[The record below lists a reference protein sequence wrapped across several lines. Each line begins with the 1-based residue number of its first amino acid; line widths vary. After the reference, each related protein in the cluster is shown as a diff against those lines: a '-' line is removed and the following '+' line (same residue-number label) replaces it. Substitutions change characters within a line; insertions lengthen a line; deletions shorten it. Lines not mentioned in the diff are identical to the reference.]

1 MTLYLLEINDQGL
14 VQQLAITEG
23 ELDDFKDST
32 SFKAF
37 TSYEEASSKLGKRW
51 TGNAWEDVPKQE
63 EEEKPTEEHKTA
75 DDMLKEVTKELK
87 EVKAVVME
95 LGMASI
101 KPPSELPKTPPE
113 LPKLNNLPPLPDGMT
128 MDIDALKSAMGE
140 QS

>member
-1 MTLYLLEINDQGL
+1 
-14 VQQLAITEG
+14 
-23 ELDDFKDST
+23 
-32 SFKAF
+32 
-37 TSYEEASSKLGKRW
+37 
-51 TGNAWEDVPKQE
+51 
-63 EEEKPTEEHKTA
+63 
-75 DDMLKEVTKELK
+75 
-87 EVKAVVME
+87 ME

>member
-1 MTLYLLEINDQGL
+1 MTLYLIEVNERGYTVQL
-14 VQQLAITEG
+14 VTTEG
-23 ELDDFKDST
+23 EIEEFKDSEV
-32 SFKAF
+32 FKVF
-37 TSYEEASSKLGKRW
+37 DSYEKAQEKMGKRW
-51 TGNAWEDVPKQE
+51 TGSLWEDIPKQE

>member
-1 MTLYLLEINDQGL
+1 MTLYLIEINNQGDAI
-14 VQQLAITEG
+14 QLAIVEA
-23 ELDDFKDST
+23 EIEDFKDSIR
-32 SFKAF
+32 FKAF
-37 TSYEEASSKLGKRW
+37 TSYEEAQAKIGKRW
-51 TGNAWEDVPKQE
+51 TGSLWEDIPKQE
-63 EEEKPTEEHKTA
+63 EEEKATEEYKTA
-75 DDMLKEVTKELK
+75 DDILKEVTKELK

-113 LPKLNNLPPLPDGMT
+113 LPKLNSLPPLLDGVT

>member
-1 MTLYLLEINDQGL
+1 MTLYLLEIDDKGF
-14 VQQLAITEG
+14 VKQLAIVDG
-23 ELDDFKDST
+23 ELDDFKEST
-32 SFKAF
+32 IFKAF

-51 TGNAWEDVPKQE
+51 TGSLWEDIPKQE
-63 EEEKPTEEHKTA
+63 EEEKATEEYKTA

-113 LPKLNNLPPLPDGMT
+113 LPKLNSLPPLPDGMT